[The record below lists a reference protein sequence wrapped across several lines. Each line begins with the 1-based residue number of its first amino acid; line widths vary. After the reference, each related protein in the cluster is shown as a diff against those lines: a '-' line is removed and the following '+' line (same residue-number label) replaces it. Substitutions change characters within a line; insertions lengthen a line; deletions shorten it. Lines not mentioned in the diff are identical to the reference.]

1 VFIRIVGQMPRLM
14 SLIFVYVI
22 MQNINKNINIVA
34 CRPTTKK
41 SYGGLSTTR

>member
-1 VFIRIVGQMPRLM
+1 MIKAK

-22 MQNINKNINIVA
+22 MQIINKNINIVV

-41 SYGGLSTTR
+41 K